1 MGRRAAKVTG
11 SRRLTQLASDRGLE
25 AAEGFRLKIIGGGVF
40 EETPAQPLGRWTAV
54 SRGPLLDQGRAGEI
68 GKRSDFVLHRRRAG
82 GRGRVAGPRM
92 VRPGLF
98 AGTIHLFSPRLAEQP
113 TSTVVTDIG
122 CSPRYGPAS
131 VLRYDLSPRAESR
144 MTSA

>member
-25 AAEGFRLKIIGGGVF
+25 AAEGFRLKIVSGGVL

-68 GKRSDFVLHRRRAG
+68 GKRRDFVLHRRLTG
-82 GRGRVAGPRM
+82 GRGRSAGPRM
-92 VRPGLF
+92 VRPGRF
-98 AGTIHLFSPRLAEQP
+98 AGTIHLFSSRLAEQP
-113 TSTVVTDIG
+113 ASTVVTDIG
-122 CSPRYGPAS
+122 CSPQYGPIRVS
-131 VLRYDLSPRAESR
+131 RCDLSPRAK
-144 MTSA
+144 